1 MDRFDTPALPPLYTG
16 RSDFLKAN
24 RHMAQAMLLA
34 TSRCRIQSSEDIF
47 DATGIKLWARD
58 RPVEPALLSRLAD
71 RQLLKPIEL
80 CVTVLDPVSSLAM
93 VDSLQGL
100 AQQSPDFAR
109 WLAPQRADFC
119 ERLLGLN
126 WNPQEQLLLSL
137 LRFGPCDRIPH
148 AMAVAVLAQDAGRC
162 LGLAE
167 PQLSGLLRA
176 AMLHDLGLLYLPVPL
191 TDAHADAVQQRHA
204 LLGSLAARELAGCDR
219 YTTELIATSHERLNG
234 DGYPRGLSGTGL
246 TAPQRA
252 LFFAEAVSDLLC
264 DPRRGAQSVA
274 VACRL
279 VPGEFD
285 ALLVGRAHSLARA
298 GPAQAAPAAAA
309 PAEVPVGLTLR
320 HLHAELSRVIV
331 VLSLLYGN
339 EATVVARGDVWLSR
353 LQPLMHALRGAGIE
367 DALAHGHAIQPA
379 STGEAQEL
387 SALHA
392 EIVRRVLGLVRAI
405 EGERSRSEAL
415 AASRTVAEVARL
427 LKSACAGPGPA
438 LETLS

>member
-24 RHMAQAMLLA
+24 RHMAQAMLQA
-34 TSRCRIQSSEDIF
+34 SGRCRIQASEDIF

-80 CVTVLDPVSSLAM
+80 CVTALDPVSTLSM

-109 WLAPQRADFC
+109 WLAPQRANFC

-126 WNPQEQLLLSL
+126 WNPQERLLLSL

-148 AMAVAVLAQDAGRC
+148 AMAVAVVAQDAGRC
-162 LGLAE
+162 LGLAD

-176 AMLHDLGLLYLPVPL
+176 ALLHDVGLLYLPAPL
-191 TDAHADAVQQRHA
+191 TDADADAVHQRHA
-204 LLGSLAARELAGCDR
+204 LLGSLAARELAGCDHD
-219 YTTELIATSHERLNG
+219 TTDLIATSHERLNG
-234 DGYPRGLSGTGL
+234 HGHPHGLRGSGLS
-246 TAPQRA
+246 APQRA

-264 DPRRGAQSVA
+264 DPQQGAHRVA
-274 VACRL
+274 VASRL

-285 ALLVGRAHSLARA
+285 ILLVGRAHSLARA
-298 GPAQAAPAAAA
+298 GPAQAAPLGAL
-309 PAEVPVGLTLR
+309 PAEVPVGLILR

-331 VLSLLYGN
+331 VLSLLYSN
-339 EATVVARGDVWLSR
+339 DAAVVERGGIWLSR
-353 LQPLMHALRGAGIE
+353 LQPLMHALRSSGIE
-367 DALAHGHAIQPA
+367 DALAHGREIQPA
-379 STGEAQEL
+379 TAGEAQEL

-392 EIVRRVLGLVRAI
+392 EIVCRALGLVRSI
-405 EGERSRSEAL
+405 EGERSRSAAL
-415 AASRTVAEVARL
+415 AASRTVAEVVRL
-427 LKSACAGPGPA
+427 LKSAGSGSGPA
-438 LETLS
+438 PETLS